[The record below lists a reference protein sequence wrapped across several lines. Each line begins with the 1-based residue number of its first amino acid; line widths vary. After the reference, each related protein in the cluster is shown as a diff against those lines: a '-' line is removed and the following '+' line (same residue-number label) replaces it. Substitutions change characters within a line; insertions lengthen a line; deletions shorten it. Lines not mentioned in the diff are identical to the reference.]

1 MRHSRSGRSRAPSS
15 SSPSRGSFLASA
27 LAALA
32 AAVGALLIAAF
43 FYGFPG
49 FRPIGTIGSSG
60 DSRGG
65 GTVGSGGILPGFEG
79 FASANRG
86 GNADKCTFLYYYM
99 PGCPHCTA
107 VDPTVKRLEE
117 AKIVT
122 VKRVRAGTQEARD
135 RNVTG
140 FPTFELMTSD
150 GNFIKYS
157 GDRSY
162 PAFKDFILKNKN

>member
-27 LAALA
+27 LAAIA

-49 FRPIGTIGSSG
+49 FRPIGSG

-65 GTVGSGGILPGFEG
+65 GGAIGSGGILPGFEG
-79 FASANRG
+79 FSSAG
-86 GNADKCTFLYYYM
+86 SGNADKCTFLYYYM